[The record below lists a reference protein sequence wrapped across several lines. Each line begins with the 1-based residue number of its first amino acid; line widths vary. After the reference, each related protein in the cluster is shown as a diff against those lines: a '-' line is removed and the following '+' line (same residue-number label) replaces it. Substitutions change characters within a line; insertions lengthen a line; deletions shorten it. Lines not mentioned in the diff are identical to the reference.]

1 VRGMT
6 TATKKE
12 SPKVFIIEE
21 VFLGEIK
28 FEDFVQKEVALLV
41 EKYK

>member
-1 VRGMT
+1 MDT
-6 TATKKE
+6 TTKKE
-12 SPKVFIIEE
+12 SPKVFIMDR

-28 FEDFVQKEVALLV
+28 YEDFIQKEVALLV